1 MYVLRGMPSLYALD
15 GAHRVLAKYA
25 TPERVVPFICGKY

>member
-25 TPERVVPFICGKY
+25 TPERVVPFICGKD